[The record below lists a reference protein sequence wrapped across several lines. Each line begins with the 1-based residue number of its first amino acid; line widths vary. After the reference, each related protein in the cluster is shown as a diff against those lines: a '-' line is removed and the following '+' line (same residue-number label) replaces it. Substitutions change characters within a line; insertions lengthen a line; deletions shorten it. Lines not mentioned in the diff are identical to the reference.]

1 MDEVIGK
8 YTIKQLLEI
17 FNKYAGEKGALDEE
31 SLQLLIKEKLEQ
43 YIQKKQLIA
52 LMKKI
57 DTDGSGEIEF
67 DEFIEFMRNLN
78 KENELDEDALKEVF
92 KIFDRDEK
100 GYLTPESVYHI
111 FLALG
116 EKIKLE
122 DIINILKEND
132 IDGDGNLNFE
142 DFKMLMHSGL
152 EELEKKNP
160 NSMILNLENYLSS
173 PFEYNEKKYQND
185 DHLDYLSGL
194 NNLQTIFEVNSFQI
208 NKIFIYNKL
217 LFS

>member
-8 YTIKQLLEI
+8 YTIKQLQEI

-92 KIFDRDEK
+92 KLFDRDEK

-111 FLALG
+111 FLSIG

-122 DIINILKEND
+122 DITNILKEND
-132 IDGDGNLNFE
+132 IDGDGNLNFQ
-142 DFKMLMHSGL
+142 DFKMLMHNGL
-152 EELEKKNP
+152 EELNKKNP
-160 NSMILNLENYLSS
+160 NSILLNLNNYINDSISFTGNKNQGDDTILN
-173 PFEYNEKKYQND
+173 
-185 DHLDYLSGL
+185 YLSGL
-194 NNLQTIFEVNSFQI
+194 NSL
-208 NKIFIYNKL
+208 
-217 LFS
+217 

>member
-17 FNKYAGEKGALDEE
+17 FNKYAGEKGALDDE

-57 DTDGSGEIEF
+57 DTDASGEIEF

-160 NSMILNLENYLSS
+160 NSMILNLDNYLNS

-185 DHLDYLSGL
+185 DNYLNYLSGR
-194 NNLQTIFEVNSFQI
+194 NNI
-208 NKIFIYNKL
+208 
-217 LFS
+217 

>member
-17 FNKYAGEKGALDEE
+17 FNKYAGEKCALDEE

-142 DFKMLMHSGL
+142 DFKMLMHNGL

-173 PFEYNEKKYQND
+173 PFEYNEKKYQSD
-185 DHLDYLSGL
+185 DNYLNYLSGL
-194 NNLQTIFEVNSFQI
+194 NNI
-208 NKIFIYNKL
+208 
-217 LFS
+217 

>member
-1 MDEVIGK
+1 MNRVC
-8 YTIKQLLEI
+8 I
-17 FNKYAGEKGALDEE
+17 FG
-31 SLQLLIKEKLEQ
+31 
-43 YIQKKQLIA
+43 
-52 LMKKI
+52 
-57 DTDGSGEIEF
+57 GSGSFGTAMTKRLLNTTDYEI
-67 DEFIEFMRNLN
+67 
-78 KENELDEDALKEVF
+78 V
-92 KIFDRDEK
+92 IFDRDEK

-122 DIINILKEND
+122 DITNILKEND

-160 NSMILNLENYLSS
+160 NSMILNLDNYLNS

-185 DHLDYLSGL
+185 DYLDYLSGL
-194 NNLQTIFEVNSFQI
+194 NNL
-208 NKIFIYNKL
+208 
-217 LFS
+217 

>member
-1 MDEVIGK
+1 MDEMIGK
-8 YTIKQLLEI
+8 YTIKQLQDI
-17 FNKYAGEKGALDEE
+17 FNKYAGDKDALDEE
-31 SLQLLIKEKLEQ
+31 SLHLLIREKLEL
-43 YIQKKQLIA
+43 YIQQKQIVA

-78 KENELDEDALKEVF
+78 REDELDEDALKEVF
-92 KIFDRDEK
+92 KLFDRDEK
-100 GYLTPESVYHI
+100 GYLKPESVYHI

-122 DIINILKEND
+122 DITTILKEND

-142 DFKMLMHSGL
+142 DFKMLMHTGL

-160 NSMILNLENYLSS
+160 NSMILNLDNYLNS
-173 PFEYNEKKYQND
+173 PFEYNEKKFQND
-185 DHLDYLSGL
+185 DNVLNYLSGL
-194 NNLQTIFEVNSFQI
+194 NNI
-208 NKIFIYNKL
+208 
-217 LFS
+217 

>member
-142 DFKMLMHSGL
+142 DFKMLMHNGL

-185 DHLDYLSGL
+185 DDYLNYLSGL
-194 NNLQTIFEVNSFQI
+194 NNI
-208 NKIFIYNKL
+208 
-217 LFS
+217 

>member
-8 YTIKQLLEI
+8 YTIKQLQEI
-17 FNKYAGEKGALDEE
+17 FKKYTGEKGALDEE

-43 YIQKKQLIA
+43 YIQKKQIIA

-67 DEFIEFMRNLN
+67 DEFIEFMRNLS
-78 KENELDEDALKEVF
+78 KEDELDEDALKEVF
-92 KIFDRDEK
+92 KLFDRDEK

-122 DIINILKEND
+122 DILAILKEND
-132 IDGDGNLNFE
+132 IDGDGNLNVE

-160 NSMILNLENYLSS
+160 NAMILNLDNYLNS

-185 DHLDYLSGL
+185 DNNLNYLSGL
-194 NNLQTIFEVNSFQI
+194 NNI
-208 NKIFIYNKL
+208 
-217 LFS
+217 

>member
-8 YTIKQLLEI
+8 YTIKQLQEI

-142 DFKMLMHSGL
+142 DFKMLMHRGL

-160 NSMILNLENYLSS
+160 NSMILNLDNYLNS
-173 PFEYNEKKYQND
+173 PFEYNEKKYQSD
-185 DHLDYLSGL
+185 DNYLNYLSGL
-194 NNLQTIFEVNSFQI
+194 NNI
-208 NKIFIYNKL
+208 
-217 LFS
+217 

>member
-1 MDEVIGK
+1 MDEIIGK
-8 YTIKQLLEI
+8 YTIKQLQEI

-160 NSMILNLENYLSS
+160 NSMILNLDNYLNS
-173 PFEYNEKKYQND
+173 PFEYNEKKYQSD
-185 DHLDYLSGL
+185 DNYLNYLSGL
-194 NNLQTIFEVNSFQI
+194 NNI
-208 NKIFIYNKL
+208 
-217 LFS
+217 

>member
-1 MDEVIGK
+1 MYKMDEVIGK

-160 NSMILNLENYLSS
+160 NSMILNLDNYLNS
-173 PFEYNEKKYQND
+173 PFEYNEKKYQSD
-185 DHLDYLSGL
+185 DNYLNYLSGL
-194 NNLQTIFEVNSFQI
+194 NNI
-208 NKIFIYNKL
+208 
-217 LFS
+217 

>member
-92 KIFDRDEK
+92 KLFDRDEK

-122 DIINILKEND
+122 DIINILKEHD
-132 IDGDGNLNFE
+132 IDGE
-142 DFKMLMHSGL
+142 
-152 EELEKKNP
+152 
-160 NSMILNLENYLSS
+160 I
-173 PFEYNEKKYQND
+173 
-185 DHLDYLSGL
+185 
-194 NNLQTIFEVNSFQI
+194 
-208 NKIFIYNKL
+208 
-217 LFS
+217 

>member
-1 MDEVIGK
+1 MDEMIGK
-8 YTIKQLLEI
+8 YTIKQLQDI
-17 FNKYAGEKGALDEE
+17 FNKYAGDKDALDEE
-31 SLQLLIKEKLEQ
+31 SLHLLIREKLEL
-43 YIQKKQLIA
+43 YIQQKQIVA

-78 KENELDEDALKEVF
+78 REDELDEDALKEVF
-92 KIFDRDEK
+92 KLFDRDEK

-111 FLALG
+111 FLAFG

-122 DIINILKEND
+122 DITTILKEND

-142 DFKMLMHSGL
+142 DFKMLMHTGL

-160 NSMILNLENYLSS
+160 NSMILNLDNYLNS
-173 PFEYNEKKYQND
+173 PFEYNEKKFQND
-185 DHLDYLSGL
+185 DNVLNYLSGL
-194 NNLQTIFEVNSFQI
+194 NNI
-208 NKIFIYNKL
+208 
-217 LFS
+217 

>member
-8 YTIKQLLEI
+8 YTIKQLQEI

-43 YIQKKQLIA
+43 YIQKKQIIA

-67 DEFIEFMRNLN
+67 DEFLEFMRNLN
-78 KENELDEDALKEVF
+78 KEDEVDEDALKEVF
-92 KIFDRDEK
+92 KLFDRDEK

-142 DFKMLMHSGL
+142 DFKVLMHCGL

-160 NSMILNLENYLSS
+160 NSIILNLDNYLNS
-173 PFEYNEKKYQND
+173 PFEYNEKQYQND
-185 DHLDYLSGL
+185 DNFLNYLSGI
-194 NNLQTIFEVNSFQI
+194 NNL
-208 NKIFIYNKL
+208 
-217 LFS
+217 

>member
-92 KIFDRDEK
+92 KLFDRDEK

-160 NSMILNLENYLSS
+160 NSMILNLDNYLNS
-173 PFEYNEKKYQND
+173 PFEYNEKKYQSD
-185 DHLDYLSGL
+185 DNYLNYLSGL
-194 NNLQTIFEVNSFQI
+194 NNI
-208 NKIFIYNKL
+208 
-217 LFS
+217 

>member
-1 MDEVIGK
+1 MDEVIGT
-8 YTIKQLLEI
+8 YTIKQLQEI

-160 NSMILNLENYLSS
+160 NSMILNLDNYLNS

-185 DHLDYLSGL
+185 DDYLNYLSGL
-194 NNLQTIFEVNSFQI
+194 NNI
-208 NKIFIYNKL
+208 
-217 LFS
+217 

>member
-8 YTIKQLLEI
+8 YTIKQLQEI
-17 FNKYAGEKGALDEE
+17 FNKYAGEKGALDEQ

-142 DFKMLMHSGL
+142 DFKMLMHNGL

-160 NSMILNLENYLSS
+160 NSMILNLDNYLNS
-173 PFEYNEKKYQND
+173 PFEYNEKKYQSD
-185 DHLDYLSGL
+185 DNYLNYLSGL
-194 NNLQTIFEVNSFQI
+194 NNI
-208 NKIFIYNKL
+208 
-217 LFS
+217 

>member
-8 YTIKQLLEI
+8 YTIKQLQEI

-142 DFKMLMHSGL
+142 DFKMLMHNGL

-160 NSMILNLENYLSS
+160 NSMILNLDNYLNS
-173 PFEYNEKKYQND
+173 PFEYNEKKYQSD
-185 DHLDYLSGL
+185 DNYLNYLSGL
-194 NNLQTIFEVNSFQI
+194 NNI
-208 NKIFIYNKL
+208 
-217 LFS
+217 

>member
-1 MDEVIGK
+1 MYKMDEVIGK

-31 SLQLLIKEKLEQ
+31 SLQLLIKEKLQQ

-92 KIFDRDEK
+92 KLFDRDEK

-142 DFKMLMHSGL
+142 DFKMLMHNGL

-185 DHLDYLSGL
+185 DDYLNYLSGL
-194 NNLQTIFEVNSFQI
+194 NNI
-208 NKIFIYNKL
+208 
-217 LFS
+217 

>member
-1 MDEVIGK
+1 MYKAEELIGK
-8 YTIKQLLEI
+8 YTIKQLQEI

-43 YIQKKQLIA
+43 YIQKKQIIA

-67 DEFIEFMRNLN
+67 DEFLEFMRNLN
-78 KENELDEDALKEVF
+78 KEDEVDEDALKEVF
-92 KIFDRDEK
+92 KLFDRDEK

-111 FLALG
+111 FLSLG

-142 DFKMLMHSGL
+142 DFKVLMHCGL

-160 NSMILNLENYLSS
+160 NSIILNLDNYLNS

-185 DHLDYLSGL
+185 DNFLNYLSGI
-194 NNLQTIFEVNSFQI
+194 NNL
-208 NKIFIYNKL
+208 
-217 LFS
+217 

>member
-1 MDEVIGK
+1 MDEIIGK
-8 YTIKQLLEI
+8 YTIKQLQEI

-43 YIQKKQLIA
+43 YIQKKQIIA

-67 DEFIEFMRNLN
+67 DEFLEFMRNLN
-78 KENELDEDALKEVF
+78 KEDEVDEDALKEVF
-92 KIFDRDEK
+92 KLFDRDEK

-111 FLALG
+111 FLSLG

-122 DIINILKEND
+122 DIISILKEND

-142 DFKMLMHSGL
+142 DFKVLMHCGL

-160 NSMILNLENYLSS
+160 NSIILNLDNYLNS

-185 DHLDYLSGL
+185 DNFLNYLSGI
-194 NNLQTIFEVNSFQI
+194 NNL
-208 NKIFIYNKL
+208 
-217 LFS
+217 

>member
-8 YTIKQLLEI
+8 YTIKQLQEI

-160 NSMILNLENYLSS
+160 NSMILNLDNYLNS
-173 PFEYNEKKYQND
+173 PFEYNEKKYQSD
-185 DHLDYLSGL
+185 DNYLNYLSGL
-194 NNLQTIFEVNSFQI
+194 NNI
-208 NKIFIYNKL
+208 
-217 LFS
+217 

>member
-17 FNKYAGEKGALDEE
+17 FNKYAGEKGALDEQ

-160 NSMILNLENYLSS
+160 NSMILNLDNYLNS
-173 PFEYNEKKYQND
+173 PFEYNEKKYQSD
-185 DHLDYLSGL
+185 DNYLNYLSGL
-194 NNLQTIFEVNSFQI
+194 NNI
-208 NKIFIYNKL
+208 
-217 LFS
+217 

>member
-1 MDEVIGK
+1 MYKMDEVIGK

-92 KIFDRDEK
+92 KLFDRDEK

-142 DFKMLMHSGL
+142 DFKMLMHNGL

-185 DHLDYLSGL
+185 DDYLNYLSGL
-194 NNLQTIFEVNSFQI
+194 NNI
-208 NKIFIYNKL
+208 
-217 LFS
+217 

>member
-1 MDEVIGK
+1 MDEIIGK
-8 YTIKQLLEI
+8 YTIKQLQEI

-43 YIQKKQLIA
+43 YIQEKQIIT

-78 KENELDEDALKEVF
+78 KEDELDEDALKEVF
-92 KIFDRDEK
+92 KLFDRDEK

-111 FLALG
+111 FISIG
-116 EKIKLE
+116 ERIKLE

-142 DFKMLMHSGL
+142 DFKMLMQSGL

-160 NSMILNLENYLSS
+160 NSMILNLDNYLNS
-173 PFEYNEKKYQND
+173 PFEFNEKKIKTPIIKKGIKVAKYW
-185 DHLDYLSGL
+185 
-194 NNLQTIFEVNSFQI
+194 I
-208 NKIFIYNKL
+208 
-217 LFS
+217 

>member
-8 YTIKQLLEI
+8 YTIKQLQEI

-142 DFKMLMHSGL
+142 DFKMLMHTGL
-152 EELEKKNP
+152 QELEKKNP
-160 NSMILNLENYLSS
+160 NSMILNLENYLNS
-173 PFEYNEKKYQND
+173 PFEYNEKKYQSD
-185 DHLDYLSGL
+185 DNYLNYLSGL
-194 NNLQTIFEVNSFQI
+194 NNI
-208 NKIFIYNKL
+208 
-217 LFS
+217 

>member
-8 YTIKQLLEI
+8 YTIKQLQEI

-160 NSMILNLENYLSS
+160 NSMILNLDNYLNS

-185 DHLDYLSGL
+185 DDYLNYLSGL
-194 NNLQTIFEVNSFQI
+194 NNI
-208 NKIFIYNKL
+208 
-217 LFS
+217 

>member
-43 YIQKKQLIA
+43 YIQKKQIIA

-67 DEFIEFMRNLN
+67 NEFIEFMRNLN
-78 KENELDEDALKEVF
+78 KEDELDEDALKEVF
-92 KIFDRDEK
+92 KLFDRDEK
-100 GYLTPESVYHI
+100 GYLTPESVYHL

-122 DIINILKEND
+122 DITMILKEND

-142 DFKMLMHSGL
+142 DFKMLMHTGL

-160 NSMILNLENYLSS
+160 NSMILNLDNYLNS
-173 PFEYNEKKYQND
+173 PFEYNENKHQSD
-185 DHLDYLSGL
+185 DKFLNYLSGL
-194 NNLQTIFEVNSFQI
+194 NNI
-208 NKIFIYNKL
+208 
-217 LFS
+217 